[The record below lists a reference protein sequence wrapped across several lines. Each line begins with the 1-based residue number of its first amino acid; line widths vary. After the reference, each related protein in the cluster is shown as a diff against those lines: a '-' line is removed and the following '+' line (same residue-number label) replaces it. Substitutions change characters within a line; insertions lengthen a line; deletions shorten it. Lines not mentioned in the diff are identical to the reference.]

1 MVGARTMKKI
11 KIGDACINVFLFIIL
26 FTFCVTCL
34 YPFINQIAISFN
46 EGMDTARGGITVFPR
61 KFSMEN
67 YSSLF
72 ADSSYLTAGA
82 VTVSRTIL
90 TTLLHVTVVFA
101 AAYALTRKG
110 LFGKKVIT
118 TIFALT
124 MYLQAGLIP
133 IYILYRYLGLINNF
147 WVYVLPYGFSFY
159 NMIIVRS
166 FIQEIPESL
175 EESALIDG
183 ANEVA
188 ILFKVIF
195 PLSLPVLATIAL
207 WTVVAQW
214 NDWTASLY
222 YITNKKLYTLQYVL
236 MRVIKQGEQLRK
248 DAHLQ
253 GQTVDTAVK
262 TTSESLKAA
271 MLVATSLPII
281 AVYPFLQ
288 KYFVKGVTLGA
299 VKG

>member
-1 MVGARTMKKI
+1 MKTMKKT
-11 KIGDACINVFLFIIL
+11 KVADVCINAFIFILL
-26 FTFCVTCL
+26 FTFCIACL
-34 YPFINQIAISFN
+34 YPFINQIAISLN
-46 EGMDTARGGITVFPR
+46 EGMDTSRGGITLFPR
-61 KFSMEN
+61 KFTFEN
-67 YSSLF
+67 YTSLF
-72 ADSSYLTAGA
+72 SDSSYLNAGII
-82 VTVSRTIL
+82 TILRTIL

-101 AAYALTRKG
+101 AAYALTRKE
-110 LFGKKVIT
+110 LFGRKFIT
-118 TIFALT
+118 TVFALT

-133 IYILYRYLGLINNF
+133 IYILYRYLGLINSF

-183 ANEVA
+183 ANEIT

-195 PLSLPVLATIAL
+195 PLSLPVLATVAL
-207 WTVVAQW
+207 WTVVGQW
-214 NDWTASLY
+214 NDWTSSLY
-222 YITNKKLYTLQYVL
+222 YVTNKKLYTLQYVL

-253 GQTVDTAVK
+253 GETIDSAVK